1 MNSRTKV
8 VKTQVIRRR
17 PPTTRRQPA
26 RLRLSS
32 RPNPYLYPN
41 SIRNR
46 RRRTRRLNYT
56 PNPPTNTLINRRPP
70 RTVIPRPMTSGLSRM
85 GPAAK
90 DFIACRITPFTAN
103 GTASS
108 IPDGAMQRK
117 VMIDHRMQIPFILGA
132 TGAMNIAVTPNI
144 PCPVW
149 FQSPVSDTYIVNGTN
164 WNTWTSSTYN
174 VAAFPEW
181 ANLSIA
187 LNNAAGNYD
196 EIQTIMDS
204 GRARI
209 VTAGW
214 SITYTG
220 STINNSGSLRVN
232 TLQTSVG
239 PSAPNPAD
247 FTVIDGAAGNL
258 TVWSPSQ
265 VLVRTFNQNLS
276 FAANN
281 AQDTR
286 TFALRDGAHGLLRH
300 NSSTYDWLDLSANI
314 SFLAMPASEKF
325 SLLNSDQQIVSSTK
339 VGKVPL
345 SSAYDTNWSA
355 TLLTISGAAPQSSFL
370 LDLIYCI
377 EYSPNPT
384 NVAFSL
390 AKPAPPRNDAV
401 VQAAD
406 RLANAMPIA
415 EQGNASN
422 ATLPTVLG
430 TLSGAAT
437 IAKTVA
443 AVLA

>member
-8 VKTQVIRRR
+8 VKTQIIRRR
-17 PPTTRRQPA
+17 PNIARRPTN

-32 RPNPYLYPN
+32 RPNPYLYP
-41 SIRNR
+41 STVRPR
-46 RRRTRRLNYT
+46 RRRFRRPPVTN
-56 PNPPTNTLINRRPP
+56 NPPVNTLINRRPN
-70 RTVIPRPMTSGLSRM
+70 RVTVPRPMTNGLSRM

-117 VMIDHRMQIPFILGA
+117 VMIDHRMQIPFVLGN
-132 TGAMNIAVTPNI
+132 TGAMNIAITPNI
-144 PCPVW
+144 PCPIW
-149 FQSPVSDTYIVNGTN
+149 FQSPVSDSYIANGTH
-164 WNTWTSSTYN
+164 WNSWTSASYN

-187 LNNAAGNYD
+187 LNNTAGNYD

-214 SITYTG
+214 SVTYTG

-232 TLQTSVG
+232 TLQTSIG
-239 PSAPNPAD
+239 PSAPNAAT

-258 TVWSPSQ
+258 TAWSPSQ

-300 NSSTYDWLDLSANI
+300 NCSTYDWLDLSANI
-314 SFLAMPASEKF
+314 SFLATPANETY

-345 SSAYDTNWSA
+345 SSAFDTNWSA

-370 LDLIYCI
+370 LDVIFCI

-384 NVAFSL
+384 NVAFAL

-406 RLANAMPIA
+406 RIANAMPVA

-422 ATLPTVLG
+422 ATLPNVLG
-430 TLSGAAT
+430 ALSGAAT
-437 IAKTVA
+437 IAKSVA
-443 AVLA
+443 SVLA